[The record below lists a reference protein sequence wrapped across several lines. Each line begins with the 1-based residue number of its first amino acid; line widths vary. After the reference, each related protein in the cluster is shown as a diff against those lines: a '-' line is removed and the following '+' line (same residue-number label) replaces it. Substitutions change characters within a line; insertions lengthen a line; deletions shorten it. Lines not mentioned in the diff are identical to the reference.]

1 MLIVRCRSP
10 RVRPPVSRAAQ
21 PGAMRS
27 LGKLLAGCAGM
38 SGLGLLVAVAV
49 VHFGYEVEGAW
60 EA

>member
-1 MLIVRCRSP
+1 
-10 RVRPPVSRAAQ
+10 
-21 PGAMRS
+21 MRS